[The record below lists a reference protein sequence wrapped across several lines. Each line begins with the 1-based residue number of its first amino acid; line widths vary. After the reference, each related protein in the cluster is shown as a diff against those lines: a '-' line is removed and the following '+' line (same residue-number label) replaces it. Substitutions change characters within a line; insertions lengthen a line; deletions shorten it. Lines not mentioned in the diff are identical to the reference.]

1 MKAVPVILKGETKS
15 PTTPMTKNILI
26 INHNIDEA
34 NAIRTRLASS
44 TTNAVC
50 AYTIEEA
57 LDAFSK
63 MNFCLVV
70 LDASMSA
77 SDDHNFLKV
86 MRESK
91 TMPILVLSSH
101 SDYSE
106 RIHAFDAGANAYMG
120 KPYTDEECL
129 AQAHAL
135 MRNYIALNPQADL
148 CYTLAFGNDLVIEPD
163 TRYVTLQGQELR
175 LTPKEYDLLFW
186 LASNPGKV
194 YSCGQLYDHVWD
206 EFAIGNVDE
215 VVKYHIK
222 SLRKKL
228 TVSNAE
234 YIKNVW
240 GIGYRFANAAE
251 LI

>member
-1 MKAVPVILKGETKS
+1 
-15 PTTPMTKNILI
+15 MTNNILI
-26 INHNIDEA
+26 VNHNIGEA
-34 NAIRTRLASS
+34 NGIKNRLASS

-77 SDDHNFLKV
+77 SDDHNILKA

-101 SDYSE
+101 ADSTE
-106 RIHAFDAGANAYMG
+106 RIHAFNAGAHAYMG

-129 AQAHAL
+129 AQAHTL
-135 MRNYIALNPQADL
+135 MQLYIDMNPQADL
-148 CYTLAFGNDLVIEPD
+148 CYTLAFGNDLVIDPD
-163 TRYVTLQGQELR
+163 TRHVTLQGQELK
-175 LTPKEYDLLFW
+175 LTRKEYDLLFW

-194 YSCGQLYDHVWD
+194 YSYGQLYDYVWD
-206 EFAIGNVDE
+206 ELAIGNVED

-222 SLRKKL
+222 SLRKKM
-228 TVSNAE
+228 TASNAE
-234 YIKNVW
+234 YIRNVW
-240 GIGYRFANAAE
+240 GVGYRFAKPTE
-251 LI
+251 LRI

>member
-1 MKAVPVILKGETKS
+1 MTKS
-15 PTTPMTKNILI
+15 ILI
-26 INHNIDEA
+26 VNHNIDEA
-34 NAIRTRLASS
+34 LNIRKSLASP

-50 AYTIEEA
+50 AHTIEEA
-57 LDAFSK
+57 LEAFK
-63 MNFCLVV
+63 CNNFCLVV
-70 LDASMSA
+70 LDSALSA
-77 SDDHNFLKV
+77 SDDHNILKA
-86 MRESK
+86 MRAAK

-101 SDYSE
+101 ADHTE
-106 RIHAFDAGANAYMG
+106 RIHAFNAGAHAYMG
-120 KPYTDEECL
+120 HPYTEEECL
-129 AQAHAL
+129 AQAHTL
-135 MRNYIALNPQADL
+135 MQLYNDMNPQKDEL
-148 CYTLAFGNDLVIEPD
+148 CYTLAFGKELIIEPE
-163 TRYVTLQGQELR
+163 TRLVKLQGRELR
-175 LTPKEYDLLFW
+175 LTRKEYDLLFW

-206 EFAIGNVDE
+206 EFAIGNVDN

-251 LI
+251 LA